1 MRRSKDQPHDPCI
14 KPKSLLKAGPVTIE
28 ASMESPGY
36 ITNHWAFQGA
46 NLQCIF
52 PGSSLFAGA
61 ASVDGVVDL
70 GCAREELAKLH

>member
-1 MRRSKDQPHDPCI
+1 MVGTGC
-14 KPKSLLKAGPVTIE
+14 T
-28 ASMESPGY
+28 
-36 ITNHWAFQGA
+36 TNHGAFREA

-70 GCAREELAKLH
+70 GGAPEELAKLH